1 MTPATLLISVVMF
14 SVMTATVLAATPKPT
29 PGTSPSP
36 TPQTAS
42 DSAMINIKQ
51 RVEMVKQTTD
61 PQVKGMMTALKQ
73 VKFGI
78 IGTLDKIVGS
88 TLQIQTPRG
97 VIRLAELDRT
107 AVVLKGSK
115 PIAHEDI
122 ELNIPVIAMGFVQK
136 DGSLLV
142 RRLILSDDS
151 LFGIKQA
158 AIYGKVQSM
167 TTKALNVNGF
177 QNGQPTIISIKFGTR
192 TSYLNTLGNTIKRT
206 DIKPQDPVI
215 AVFSDEVAT
224 ASAARIYSL
233 SPAAIPTPS
242 VVPVPGI

>member
-1 MTPATLLISVVMF
+1 MTTHA
-14 SVMTATVLAATPKPT
+14 LAATPKPT
-29 PGTSPSP
+29 ATPIP
-36 TPQTAS
+36 TPQSAT

-97 VIRLAELDRT
+97 VVRLAELDRL
-107 AVVLKGSK
+107 AIVLKGTK
-115 PIAHEDI
+115 LIAHEDI

-151 LFGIKQA
+151 LFGTKRA
-158 AIYGKVQSM
+158 TVYGKVSTI
-167 TTKALNVNGF
+167 TTKAVDIHSY
-177 QNGQPTIISIKFGTR
+177 QNGQPVTLSIKLGTK

-224 ASAARIYSL
+224 ASASRVYSL
-233 SPAAIPTPS
+233 SPAAIPSPS
-242 VVPVPGI
+242 IAPVPGI